1 MRERACEEEQEQE
14 ETDGRTRTDG
24 PRTDGDGAAGGG
36 RERRVK
42 EDDVGGG
49 AGVHAISPRRGEARM
64 GLCWLGLARFDDG
77 EGDAI
82 LRPSETDVDS
92 FSDFLARGE
101 SIFVA

>member
-49 AGVHAISPRRGEARM
+49 AGVHAISPRRGNFA
-64 GLCWLGLARFDDG
+64 
-77 EGDAI
+77 
-82 LRPSETDVDS
+82 SN
-92 FSDFLARGE
+92 
-101 SIFVA
+101 SIFVMKRNCALLKRQAIPRLEVVTEEAARKVAQ